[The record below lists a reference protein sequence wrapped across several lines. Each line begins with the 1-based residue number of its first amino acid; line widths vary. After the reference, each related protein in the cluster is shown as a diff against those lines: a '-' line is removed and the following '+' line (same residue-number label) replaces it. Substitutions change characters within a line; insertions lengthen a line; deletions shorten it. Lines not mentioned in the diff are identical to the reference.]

1 MPYGYYELVRLG
13 SAIIFLYLAS
23 TLKEGDDKLRWV
35 YIGLAVLFQPLLKV
49 SLGRTLWN
57 VVDVVV
63 GIWLISTVFNSNYKT
78 LKD

>member
-13 SAIIFLYLAS
+13 SAIGFLYLAS
-23 TLKEGDDKLRWV
+23 TLKEGNDKLRWV

-49 SLGRTLWN
+49 ALGRTLWN

-63 GIWLISTVFNSNYKT
+63 GIWLVREVILMNQK
-78 LKD
+78 K